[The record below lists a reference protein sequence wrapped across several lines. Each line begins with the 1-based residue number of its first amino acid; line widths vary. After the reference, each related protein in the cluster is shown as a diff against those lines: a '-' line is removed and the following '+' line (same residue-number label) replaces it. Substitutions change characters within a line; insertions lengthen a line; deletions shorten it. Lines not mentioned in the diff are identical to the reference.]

1 MTVRAKLREIAAAA
15 ADDPKEA
22 IYMALG
28 HTLDGFEPLGN
39 KVIVATYIPPEK
51 TAGGIIKPDRTLL
64 ESRFQGKAFL
74 VISLGPLAFVNDN
87 IAQFGPY
94 ARGEPGEIKEGDW
107 LLANPSDGMEF
118 YGVEGQAGVSCRV
131 FEDTRFWSRVD
142 DPSKVY

>member
-15 ADDPKEA
+15 ADDPKGA

-39 KVIVATYIPPEK
+39 KVLVATYIQPEK
-51 TAGGIIKPDRTLL
+51 TAGGIYLSDKTLL
-64 ESRFQGKAFL
+64 ESRFQGKAYL
-74 VISLGPLAFVNDN
+74 VLALGPLAFVSDN
-87 IAQFGPY
+87 IAQFGAY
-94 ARGEPGEIKEGDW
+94 ERGGELEIKEGDW
-107 LLANPSDGMEF
+107 LLANPSDGIEF
-118 YGVEGQAGVSCRV
+118 YGVEGQSGVSCRV